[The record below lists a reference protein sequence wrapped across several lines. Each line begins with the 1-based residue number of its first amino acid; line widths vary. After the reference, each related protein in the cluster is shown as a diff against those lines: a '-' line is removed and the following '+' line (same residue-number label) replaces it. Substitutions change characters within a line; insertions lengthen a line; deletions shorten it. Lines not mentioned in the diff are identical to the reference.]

1 MRRHLVL
8 SEGKPPEMA
17 NESLEATLKDGNPWG
32 YPKAERL
39 QWATDAKLE
48 LPTLAEKKEVD
59 VLYWVGCAGAYDPRN
74 QGIARSVIKILQAA
88 KVDFAV
94 LGKEET
100 CSGDSARRLGEEY
113 LFETLAN
120 ENISTLDKYKFSIV
134 ITACPHCFHTLS
146 SEYPDFGG
154 NYNVVHHSEFI
165 QKLLDEGQ
173 LKPEKSLDK
182 KVTYHDACYLGR
194 HNDIYDAP
202 RNVLDSVITEKSNY
216 IELEQSKSSSF
227 CCGAGGGNM
236 WHEDSQGD
244 MVNNIRMEQIIDS
257 GAKQVATACSFCMI
271 MLDDAAKGMGKTD
284 DMAVQD
290 IAEIIAERL

>member
-8 SEGKPPEMA
+8 SEGKPPDQA

-39 QWATDAKLE
+39 KWAADANLE
-48 LPTLAEKKEVD
+48 LPTLAKKKEVD

-74 QGIARSVIKILQAA
+74 QGITRSVIKILQAA
-88 KVDFAV
+88 KIDFAV

-120 ENISTLDKYKFSIV
+120 ENISTLGKYKFSTV

-154 NYNVVHHSEFI
+154 NYNVVHHSEII
-165 QKLLDEGQ
+165 QKLLHEGQ
-173 LKPEKSLDK
+173 LNPEISLDK
-182 KVTYHDACYLGR
+182 KVTYHDASDLGR
-194 HNDIYDAP
+194 HLTLIH
-202 RNVLDSVITEKSNY
+202 I
-216 IELEQSKSSSF
+216 
-227 CCGAGGGNM
+227 
-236 WHEDSQGD
+236 
-244 MVNNIRMEQIIDS
+244 
-257 GAKQVATACSFCMI
+257 
-271 MLDDAAKGMGKTD
+271 
-284 DMAVQD
+284 
-290 IAEIIAERL
+290 